1 LGLKVINNL
10 SLIIYYQNAK
20 TKEVFTLFLY
30 DNQKLNKMN
39 KNLLIILLLMLS
51 VMGFAQTT
59 TSSMSGT
66 VLDDVGEP
74 LAGASVVAIHTPTGS
89 KYGSVSQFSGN
100 YAIRN
105 MKVGGPYT
113 VTVSY
118 VGFQNQEVKDVYLQ
132 LGQTFNL
139 NVKMTQAG
147 EELEAVVLDVSKNN
161 TFNSGRTGAETS
173 LGAKELSTMPSIS
186 RSAADFYRLDP
197 SSSGGSFGGRN
208 DQFNNFTL
216 DGSIFNNPFGLDAAT
231 PGGQTGAQPISI
243 DAIEQIQVST
253 APYDVSLSGFT
264 GAAVNAVTKSG
275 TNEVTGTVYGF
286 YRNQDLT
293 GSKVKGEDI
302 FVPELKQL
310 QYGVSVG
317 GPIIKNKLFFFANFE
332 KEDRTDAGSNWVPN
346 NGDGVQGINESS
358 VLLSDM
364 QAVKDALSALG
375 YDTGAIQGFTH
386 ESGSTKGIIKLDYNL
401 SDKHKLA
408 FVYNF
413 LDASKEKP
421 AHPTAI
427 ASRGPNYNTL
437 QFENSGY
444 QINNK
449 IQSFLMEMNS
459 NLSDKISNKFQMGY
473 THFDDFRNPKS
484 TPAPSINIFK
494 GGNNY
499 IVAGHE
505 PFSVH
510 NRLDQKVF
518 QISDN
523 LNILLNKHN
532 VTLGYNFE
540 KFMFKNSFNLF
551 PYGFD
556 LFGHVNIDNDQYTD
570 FNGNTTDYGYIDEA
584 NNNAFNPTAFKQFL
598 IDYYG
603 GTFDYAQSQFESLNE
618 AGAGNDNGWR
628 LAELNVGQ
636 LAGYIQDEWSATD
649 YLKLTFGVRF
659 DKPMYFNTS
668 DLIQKYMDTDNGAS
682 RDETLDYYNPNSDE
696 MVKLKSTTLPTD
708 KIIISPRFGFN
719 WDVKGDKTIQVRGG
733 TGIFT
738 GRLPFVWLGNQVSGA
753 DDGYFQIVDKD
764 FEWPRVWK
772 SSFGIDHK
780 HKSGFIGSFDFSY
793 TKDLVAAHVQN
804 WNLRNPTGN
813 LVGVD
818 NRPYYEAADFIQH
831 QPWGAPKNAYVFTNS
846 DQGYAFNAT
855 AKVAKSFDNGL
866 YTSIAY
872 NYMEAKSVNSIEAE
886 ITGDA
891 FDFNPNLGDANEAVL
906 TNSKYGDK
914 HRVIGVVSK
923 KFSYGG
929 GKHATTFSTFIEY
942 AQGGRFSYTYAGNI
956 NNDSSFQNNDL
967 IYIPTESEIS
977 SMNFADATQAAAWN
991 EYIKQDDYLSENRG
1005 GYAERYGALSPW
1017 RSKWDIKIMQDY
1029 KVSDSNK
1036 IQFSIDILNAGNLL
1050 NSDWGV
1056 VQAPRNVSPIGVTVD
1071 PVSHVPTYTFD
1082 GTVTETFAYDASLLS
1097 RWQMQFGL
1105 RYIF

>member
-1 LGLKVINNL
+1 MHREVINNS
-10 SLIIYYQNAK
+10 SLIIYCYYIK
-20 TKEVFTLFLY
+20 SKVEFVLFLHN
-30 DNQKLNKMN
+30 NQKLNKMN
-39 KNLLIILLLMLS
+39 KNLLIIFLLMLS

-59 TSSMSGT
+59 TSSMSGA
-66 VLDDVGEP
+66 VLDDAGEP

-89 KYGSVSQFSGN
+89 RYGSVSQFSGN

-113 VTVSY
+113 LTVSY
-118 VGFQNQEVKDVYLQ
+118 VGFQNQEIKDIYLQ

-139 NVKMTQAG
+139 NVKMAQAG
-147 EELEAVVLDVSKNN
+147 EVLEAVVIDVSKNG

-173 LGAKELSTMPSIS
+173 LGSKELRTMPSIS

-197 SSSGGSFGGRN
+197 SASGGSFGGRN

-231 PGGQTGAQPISI
+231 PGGQTGSSPISI

-275 TNEVTGTVYGF
+275 TNEFHGTVYGF
-286 YRNQDLT
+286 YRDQNLT
-293 GSKVKGEDI
+293 GSKVRKEAI

-310 QYGVSVG
+310 QYGMSVG

-332 KEDRTDAGSNWVPN
+332 KENRTDAGSNWVPN
-346 NGDGVQGINESS
+346 TGSGAINESS
-358 VLLSDM
+358 VSLDDM
-364 QAVKDALSALG
+364 KDVKDALFALG
-375 YDTGAIQGFTH
+375 YDTGAIQGYTH

-449 IQSFLMEMNS
+449 IQSFLLEMNS
-459 NLSDKISNKFQMGY
+459 DFSDKISNKLQMGY
-473 THFDDFRNPKS
+473 THFDDFRDPKS
-484 TPAPSINIFK
+484 KPAPVINIFTGY

-505 PFSVH
+505 PFSIH

-523 LNILLNKHN
+523 VNVLMNKHN
-532 VTLGYNFE
+532 LTFGFNFE
-540 KFMFKNSFNLF
+540 KFMFKNSFNLVA
-551 PYGFD
+551 YD
-556 LFGHVNIDNDQYTD
+556 NFGNPNGYHGNFWGYHGMDDFLDDAAAGVNSILVENL
-570 FNGNTTDYGYIDEA
+570 A
-584 NNNAFNPTAFKQFL
+584 N
-598 IDYYG
+598 
-603 GTFDYAQSQFESLNE
+603 AQAVYDSMNE
-618 AGAGNDNGWR
+618 AGAGNVGGWK

-636 LAGYIQDEWSATD
+636 LAGYAQDEWSAMD
-649 YLKLTFGVRF
+649 NLKLTFGVRV
-659 DKPMYFNTS
+659 DKPMYFDTS
-668 DLIQKYMDTDNGAS
+668 DLIKKYIETADLSAKAVWAPDDYTS
-682 RDETLDYYNPNSDE
+682 RDESVNYYNPQTGE
-696 MVKLKSTTLPTD
+696 EVKLISTELPSD
-708 KIIISPRFGFN
+708 KIIISPRLGVN

-733 TGIFT
+733 TGVFT

-764 FEWPRVWK
+764 FNWPKVWK
-772 SSFGIDHK
+772 SSIGIDHK
-780 HKSGFIGSFDFSY
+780 HKSGFVGSFDFSY

-804 WNLRNPTGN
+804 WGLRKPGATLEGGPDKRPIYLDSNKGN
-813 LVGVD
+813 
-818 NRPYYEAADFIQH
+818 
-831 QPWGAPKNAYVFTNS
+831 NAYVFTNS
-846 DQGYAFNAT
+846 DQGYAVNAT
-855 AKVAKSFDNGL
+855 VKVEKSFNKSMFASL
-866 YTSIAY
+866 AY
-872 NYMEAKSVNSIEAE
+872 NFMEAKSVNSIEAE

-906 TNSKYGDK
+906 SHSKYGDR
-914 HRVIGVVSK
+914 HRVIGVLSK
-923 KFSYGG
+923 KWTYGG
-929 GKHATTFSTFIEY
+929 GKHATTFSTFFEY
-942 AQGGRFSYTYAGNI
+942 AKGGRFSYTYAGNI

-967 IYIPTESEIS
+967 IYIPTEAEIS
-977 SMNFADATQAAAWN
+977 SMNFSDAGQGAEWN
-991 EYIKQDDYLSENRG
+991 KYIEQDDYLSSNRG

-1017 RSKWDIKIMQDY
+1017 RSKVDIKIMQDY
-1029 KVSDSNK
+1029 KVSDKNK
-1036 IQFSIDILNAGNLL
+1036 IQLSIDLLNAGNFL
-1050 NSDWGV
+1050 NSNWGV
-1056 VQAPRNVSPIGVTVD
+1056 VQAPRSISPIGVTVD

-1082 GTVTETFAYDASLLS
+1082 GTVTETFAYDTSLLS
-1097 RWQMQFGL
+1097 RWQAQLGL

>member
-1 LGLKVINNL
+1 MK
-10 SLIIYYQNAK
+10 
-20 TKEVFTLFLY
+20 
-30 DNQKLNKMN
+30 
-39 KNLLIILLLMLS
+39 KNLLIIFLLMLS
-51 VMGFAQTT
+51 ALGFSQTT

-66 VLDDVGEP
+66 ILDDTGEP
-74 LAGASVVAIHTPTGS
+74 LAGASILAIHTPTGS

-118 VGFQNQEVKDVYLQ
+118 VGFQNQKIKDVYLQ

-139 NVKMTQAG
+139 NVKMAQAG
-147 EELEAVVLDVSKNN
+147 EELEAVVIDVKKNG
-161 TFNSGRTGAETS
+161 TFSSGRTGAETS
-173 LGAKELSTMPSIS
+173 LGSKELKTMPSIS

-231 PGGQTGAQPISI
+231 PGGQTGSSPISI
-243 DAIEQIQVST
+243 DAIDQIQVST
-253 APYDVSLSGFT
+253 APYDVSMSGFT

-275 TNEVTGTVYGF
+275 TNEVEGTIYGF
-286 YRNQDLT
+286 YRDQSLT
-293 GSKVKGEDI
+293 GSKVMGEDI
-302 FVPELKQL
+302 FVPELKQV
-310 QYGVSVG
+310 QYGASLG
-317 GPIIKNKLFFFANFE
+317 FPIVKNKAFLFMNFE
-332 KEDRTDAGSNWVPN
+332 KEDRVDAGSNWVPN
-346 NGDGVQGINESS
+346 NGDATQGINESS

-364 QAVKDALSALG
+364 QDVQSALAALG
-375 YDTGAIQGFTH
+375 YDTGKIQGFTH
-386 ESGSTKGIIKLDYNL
+386 ESGSIKGIVKLDWNL

-408 FVYNF
+408 LIYNF

-427 ASRGPNYNTL
+427 APRGPDFNTL

-449 IQSFLMEMNS
+449 IQSFLLEMNS
-459 NLSDKISNKFQMGY
+459 DLSDKVSNKFQMGY

-484 TPAPSINIFK
+484 KPAPVINIFSGF

-523 LNILLNKHN
+523 LSILLNKHN

-540 KFMFKNSFNLF
+540 KFMFKNSFNLVA
-551 PYGFD
+551 YD
-556 LFGHVNIDNDQYTD
+556 NFGNPNGYHGNFWGYHGMAD
-570 FNGNTTDYGYIDEA
+570 FLADA
-584 NNNAFNPTAFKQFL
+584 NAGASSILVENLANAQAVY
-598 IDYYG
+598 D
-603 GTFDYAQSQFESLNE
+603 SQNA
-618 AGAGNDNGWR
+618 AGAGNVGGWK

-636 LAGYIQDEWSATD
+636 LAGYAQDEMSLGD
-649 YLKLTFGVRF
+649 NFKLTLGLRF

-668 DLIQKYMDTDNGAS
+668 DLIKKYIKTTDLSAQAIWAPASYTS
-682 RDETLDYYNPNSDE
+682 RDETVDYFDPETGNA
-696 MVKLKSTTLPTD
+696 VKLISSELPTD
-708 KIIISPRFGFN
+708 KVIISPRLGFN
-719 WDVKGDKTIQVRGG
+719 WDAKGDKSLQVRGG

-764 FEWPRVWK
+764 FQWPKVWK

-780 HKSGFIGSFDFSY
+780 HKSGFVGSFDFSY

-804 WNLRNPTGN
+804 WGLKTPTGT

-818 NRPYYEAADFIQH
+818 NRPIYLAADK
-831 QPWGAPKNAYVFTNS
+831 GSNNAYVFTNS
-846 DQGYAFNAT
+846 DQGYAMNAT
-855 AKVAKSFDNGL
+855 AKISKSFESGL
-866 YTSIAY
+866 YTSLAY

-914 HRVIGVVSK
+914 HRIIGVISK
-923 KFSYGG
+923 KFTYGNND
-929 GKHATTFSTFIEY
+929 KWATTFSTFFEY
-942 AQGGRFSYTYAGNI
+942 AKGGRFSYTYAGNI

-967 IYIPTESEIS
+967 IYIPTEAEIS
-977 SMNFADATQAAAWN
+977 SMNFSGAGQGADWN
-991 EYIKQDDYLSENRG
+991 EYIKQDDYLSANRG

-1017 RSKWDIKIMQDY
+1017 RSKFDVKLMQDY
-1029 KVSDSNK
+1029 KVSDKNK
-1036 IQFSIDILNAGNLL
+1036 IQFSIDILNAGNMI

-1056 VQAPRNVSPIGVTVD
+1056 VQAPRSISPIGVTVD
-1071 PVSHVPTYTFD
+1071 PVSSIPTYTFD
-1082 GTVTETFAYDASLLS
+1082 GTVTETFAYDTSLLS

>member
-1 LGLKVINNL
+1 
-10 SLIIYYQNAK
+10 
-20 TKEVFTLFLY
+20 
-30 DNQKLNKMN
+30 MN
-39 KNLLIILLLMLS
+39 KKLLIIFLMMLS
-51 VMGFAQTT
+51 VLGYAQTT

-66 VLDDVGEP
+66 VLDDAGEP

-89 KYGSVSQFSGN
+89 RYGSVSQFSGN

-118 VGFQNQEVKDVYLQ
+118 VGFQNQEVKNVHLQ

-139 NVKMTQAG
+139 NVKMAQAG
-147 EELEAVVLDVSKNN
+147 EELEAVVLDVSRNT

-173 LGAKELSTMPSIS
+173 LGSKELRTMPSIS

-231 PGGQTGAQPISI
+231 PGGQTGSSPISI

-275 TNEVTGTVYGF
+275 TNEFHGTVYGF

-293 GSKVKGEDI
+293 GSKIKGEDI

-310 QYGVSVG
+310 QYGFSVG

-332 KEDRTDAGSNWVPN
+332 KEDRTDSGSNWVPN
-346 NGDGVQGINESS
+346 NGDATQGVNESS

-364 QAVKDALSALG
+364 QAVKDALFNLG

-386 ESGSTKGIIKLDYNL
+386 ESGSTKGIVKLDYNL

-449 IQSFLMEMNS
+449 IQSFLLEMNS
-459 NLSDKISNKFQMGY
+459 DFSDKVSNKLQMGY

-484 TPAPSINIFK
+484 KPAPVINIFTGF

-505 PFSVH
+505 PFSV
-510 NRLDQKVF
+510 NNKLDQKVL

-523 LNILLNKHN
+523 VNVLMNKHN
-532 VTLGYNFE
+532 LTFGFNFE
-540 KFMFKNSFNLF
+540 KFMFKNSFNLVA
-551 PYGFD
+551 YD
-556 LFGHVNIDNDQYTD
+556 NFGNPNGYHGNFWGYHGMADFLADANAGAASILVENLANAQTVYDNM
-570 FNGNTTDYGYIDEA
+570 
-584 NNNAFNPTAFKQFL
+584 NA
-598 IDYYG
+598 
-603 GTFDYAQSQFESLNE
+603 
-618 AGAGNDNGWR
+618 AGAGNDGGWA

-636 LAGYIQDEWSATD
+636 LAGYAQDEWSATD
-649 YLKLTFGVRF
+649 NLKVTLGLRV

-668 DLIQKYMDTDNGAS
+668 DLIQKYIDTDNGAS
-682 RDETLDYYNPNSDE
+682 RDNNINYYNPETGNA
-696 MVKLKSTTLPTD
+696 VKLISTDLPTD
-708 KIIISPRFGFN
+708 KAIISPRLGLN
-719 WDVKGDKTIQVRGG
+719 WDAKGDRSIQVRGG

-753 DDGYFQIVDKD
+753 SDGYFQIVDKD

-780 HKSGFIGSFDFSY
+780 HKSGFVGSFDFSY

-804 WNLRNPTGN
+804 WSYKDPSKK

-818 NRPYYEAADFIQH
+818 ERPYYNIVDNNTSDRDFTGNYDFFGSPIYS
-831 QPWGAPKNAYVFTNS
+831 PNAYVFTNS
-846 DQGYAFNAT
+846 DQGYAVNAT
-855 AKVAKSFDNGL
+855 VKVEKSFDNNMFASL
-866 YTSIAY
+866 AY
-872 NYMEAKSVNSIEAE
+872 NFMEAKSINSIEAE

-891 FDFNPNLGDANEAVL
+891 FDFNPVVGNVNDAVL
-906 TNSKYGDK
+906 SHSKYGDR
-914 HRVIGVVSK
+914 HRVIGVLSK
-923 KFSYGG
+923 KWTYGG
-929 GKHATTFSTFIEY
+929 GKHATTFSTFFEY
-942 AQGGRFSYTYAGNI
+942 AKGGRFSYTYAGNI
-956 NNDSSFQNNDL
+956 NNDGSGQNNDL

-977 SMNFADATQAAAWN
+977 SMNFSGASQGAEWN
-991 EYIKQDDYLSENRG
+991 KYIEQDDYLSENRG

-1017 RSKWDIKIMQDY
+1017 RSKFDVKIMQDF

-1036 IQFSIDILNAGNLL
+1036 VQFSIDILNVGNLL

-1056 VQAPRNVSPIGVTVD
+1056 VQAPRNVSPIGVTVND
-1071 PVSHVPTYTFD
+1071 ATRVPTYTFD
-1082 GTVTETFAYDASLLS
+1082 GSVTETFAYDTSLLS

>member
-1 LGLKVINNL
+1 
-10 SLIIYYQNAK
+10 
-20 TKEVFTLFLY
+20 
-30 DNQKLNKMN
+30 MN
-39 KNLLIILLLMLS
+39 KFSIIILMMIS
-51 VMGFAQTT
+51 VLGFSQTT
-59 TSSMSGT
+59 TSSMSGM
-66 VLDDVGEP
+66 VSDDTGEP
-74 LAGASVVAIHTPTGS
+74 LAGASVVVVHTPTGS
-89 KYGSVSQFSGN
+89 KYGSVSQFSGA

-118 VGFQNQEVKDVYLQ
+118 VGFQDQEITGVFLQ

-139 NVKMTQAG
+139 DVKMAQAG
-147 EELEAVVLDVSKNN
+147 EVLEAIVIDVKKNG
-161 TFNSGRTGAETS
+161 TFSSGRTGAETS
-173 LGAKELSTMPSIS
+173 IGSKELRTMPSIS
-186 RSAADFYRLDP
+186 RSAADFYRMDP

-231 PGGQTGAQPISI
+231 PGGQTGSSPISI

-253 APYDVSLSGFT
+253 APYDVALSGFT

-275 TNEVTGTVYGF
+275 TNQFHGTVYGF
-286 YRNQDLT
+286 NRNQNLT
-293 GSKVKGEDI
+293 GSKVQGEDI

-317 GPIIKNKLFFFANFE
+317 GPIIENKLFFFANFE
-332 KEDRTDAGSNWVPN
+332 KENRTDAGSNWIPN
-346 NGDGVQGINESS
+346 NGDATTGINESS

-364 QAVKDALSALG
+364 VLVQNALSTNFG
-375 YDTGAIQGFTH
+375 YNTGAIQGFTH
-386 ESGSTKGIIKLDYNL
+386 DSGSTKGIVKLDYNI

-413 LDASKEKP
+413 LNASKDKP

-427 ASRGPNYNTL
+427 TSRGPNFNTL

-444 QINNK
+444 EINNK
-449 IQSFLMEMNS
+449 IQSFLVELNS
-459 NLSDKISNKFQMGY
+459 DFSDKISNKFQMGY

-484 TPAPSINIFK
+484 SPAPVINIQN
-494 GGNNY
+494 GNNSTY

-510 NRLDQKVF
+510 NKLDQRVF

-523 LNILLNKHN
+523 VNVLLNKHN
-532 VTLGYNFE
+532 VTFGFNFE
-540 KFMFKNSFNLF
+540 KFMFKNSFNLVAYDNFATFGTHGNYYGNFSAF
-551 PYGFD
+551 PDMATFLADAADPNGILASNFAYAES
-556 LFGHVNIDNDQYTD
+556 QYT
-570 FNGNTTDYGYIDEA
+570 NL
-584 NNNAFNPTAFKQFL
+584 NA
-598 IDYYG
+598 
-603 GTFDYAQSQFESLNE
+603 
-618 AGAGNDNGWR
+618 AGAGNDGGWA

-636 LAGYIQDEWSATD
+636 LAGYAQDEWSATD
-649 YLKLTFGVRF
+649 NFKLTLGLRI

-668 DLIQKYMDTDNGAS
+668 DLIQKYIDTDNGATRS
-682 RDETLDYYNPNSDE
+682 DTADYFDPETYDPAIDNK
-696 MVKLKSTTLPTD
+696 VKLNSTVLPTN
-708 KIIISPRFGFN
+708 KAIISPRLGFN
-719 WDVKGDKTIQVRGG
+719 WDAKGDKTLQVRGG

-753 DDGYFQIVDKD
+753 SDGYFQIVDKD
-764 FEWPRVWK
+764 FQWPRVWK
-772 SSFGIDHK
+772 SSFGLDNKFENGIIA
-780 HKSGFIGSFDFSY
+780 SADFSY

-804 WNLRNPTGN
+804 WGLSKPTGN

-818 NRPYYEAADFIQH
+818 DRPIYEASNF
-831 QPWGAPKNAYVFTNS
+831 GARNAYVFTNS
-846 DQGYAFNAT
+846 DKGYALNTTF
-855 AKVAKSFDNGL
+855 KVEKSFDNKL
-866 YTSIAY
+866 YASLAY
-872 NYMEAKSVNSIEAE
+872 NFMEAKSVNSIEAE

-906 TNSKYGDK
+906 SHSKYGDK

-923 KFSYGG
+923 KWEY
-929 GKHATTFSTFIEY
+929 KTKWATTFSTFFEY

-967 IYIPTESEIS
+967 IYIPTESELAT
-977 SMNFADATQAAAWN
+977 MNFPVAGQSAAWN
-991 EYIKQDDYLSENRG
+991 EYIKQDKYLSENRG

-1017 RSKWDIKIMQDY
+1017 RSKFDIKIMQDY
-1029 KVSDSNK
+1029 KINKANK
-1036 IQFSIDILNAGNLL
+1036 IQFSIDILNAGNMI
-1050 NSDWGV
+1050 NSKWGV
-1056 VQAPRNVSPIGVTVD
+1056 VQVPKNVSPIGVSVD
-1071 PVSHVPTYTFD
+1071 PVTHIPAYTFD
-1082 GTVTETFAYDASLLS
+1082 GSVEETFTYDPSLLS

>member
-1 LGLKVINNL
+1 
-10 SLIIYYQNAK
+10 
-20 TKEVFTLFLY
+20 
-30 DNQKLNKMN
+30 MN

-66 VLDDVGEP
+66 VLDDAGEP

-89 KYGSVSQFSGN
+89 RYGSVSQFSGN

-105 MKVGGPYT
+105 MKIGGPYT
-113 VTVSY
+113 IIVSY
-118 VGFQNQEVKDVYLQ
+118 VGFQNQEIKDVFLQ

-139 NVKMTQAG
+139 NVKMAQAG
-147 EELEAVVLDVSKNN
+147 EELEAVVIEGKKNS
-161 TFNSGRTGAETS
+161 TFSSGRTGAETS
-173 LGAKELSTMPSIS
+173 LGAKELKNMPSIS

-243 DAIEQIQVST
+243 DAIDQIQVST
-253 APYDVSLSGFT
+253 APYDVSMSGFT

-275 TNEVTGTVYGF
+275 TNEFHGTVYGF

-293 GSKVKGEDI
+293 GSKIKKEEI

-310 QYGVSVG
+310 QYGASIG
-317 GPIIKNKLFFFANFE
+317 GPIVKNKLFFFANFE

-364 QAVKDALSALG
+364 QAVKDALANLG
-375 YDTGAIQGFTH
+375 YDTGRIQGFTH

-408 FVYNF
+408 LIYNF

-427 ASRGPNYNTL
+427 ASRGPSYNTL

-449 IQSFLMEMNS
+449 IQSFLLEMNS
-459 NLSDKISNKFQMGY
+459 DFSDKVSNKLQMGY

-484 TPAPSINIFK
+484 KPAPVINIFTGF

-505 PFSVH
+505 PFSIH
-510 NRLDQKVF
+510 NRLDQKVM

-523 LNILLNKHN
+523 VNVLMNKHN
-532 VTLGYNFE
+532 FTFGFNFE
-540 KFMFKNSFNLF
+540 KFMFKNSFNLVA
-551 PYGFD
+551 YD
-556 LFGHVNIDNDQYTD
+556 NFGNPNGYHGNFWGYHGMAD
-570 FNGNTTDYGYIDEA
+570 FLADA
-584 NNNAFNPTAFKQFL
+584 NAGAASILVENLANAQAVYDSMNA
-598 IDYYG
+598 
-603 GTFDYAQSQFESLNE
+603 
-618 AGAGNDNGWR
+618 AGAGNVGGWK

-636 LAGYIQDEWSATD
+636 LAGYMQDEWSVID
-649 YLKLTFGVRF
+649 NLKVTLGFRV

-668 DLIQKYMDTDNGAS
+668 DLIAKYIKTADLSAQAVWAPASYTS
-682 RDETLDYYNPNSDE
+682 RDETVDYYDPETGDA
-696 MVKLKSTTLPTD
+696 VKLISTQLPTD
-708 KIIISPRFGFN
+708 KAIISPRFGFN
-719 WDVKGDKTIQVRGG
+719 WDAKGDKTLQVRGG
-733 TGIFT
+733 TGVFT

-764 FEWPRVWK
+764 FQWPKVWK
-772 SSFGIDHK
+772 SSLGIDHK
-780 HKSGFIGSFDFSY
+780 HKSGFVGSFDFSY
-793 TKDLVAAHVQN
+793 TKDLIAAHVQN
-804 WNLRNPTGN
+804 WGLKKPTGN

-818 NRPYYEAADFIQH
+818 SRPYYLATDK
-831 QPWGAPKNAYVFTNS
+831 GTNNAYVFTNS
-846 DQGYAFNAT
+846 DLGYAFNAT
-855 AKVAKSFDNGL
+855 AKISKSFDNNL
-866 YTSIAY
+866 YTSLAY
-872 NYMEAKSVNSIEAE
+872 NYMVSKSVNSIEAE

-923 KFSYGG
+923 KFVYGK
-929 GKHATTFSTFIEY
+929 GKHATTLSTFFEY

-967 IYIPTESEIS
+967 VYIPTESEIS
-977 SMNFADATQAAAWN
+977 SMNFSGAGQGAAWN
-991 EYIKQDDYLSENRG
+991 EYIKQDDYLSAHRG

-1017 RSKWDIKIMQDY
+1017 RSKWDVKIMQDY

-1056 VQAPRNVSPIGVTVD
+1056 VQSPRNVSPIGVTVD

-1082 GTVTETFAYDASLLS
+1082 GTTTTTFAYDTSLLS